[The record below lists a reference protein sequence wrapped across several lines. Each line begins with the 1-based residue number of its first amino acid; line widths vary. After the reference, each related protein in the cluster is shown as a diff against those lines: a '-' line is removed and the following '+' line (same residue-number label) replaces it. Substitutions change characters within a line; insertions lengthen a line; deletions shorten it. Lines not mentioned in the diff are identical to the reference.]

1 MDISKDTFI
10 TMVERMAS
18 FGSAPDEGC
27 SIFGVG
33 YEDAFVRIEHKYLN
47 EQFTRGTSSEK
58 FVIGPFGSG
67 KTHFLRQLMEI
78 ARDRNCVTSEV
89 VLNKDIDFS
98 RSIIV
103 YSEVIRELRVP
114 FSRERGIK
122 HFLSASLEKV
132 KSCSE
137 NKYIEELFVNGWIS
151 GIDKKG
157 FKLDMF
163 GKVIKKALMA
173 IVEEDDVILD
183 MCCRW
188 IEGDINDRRLSGE
201 LGIAQIDKSSN
212 NLYAKRL
219 MMSLF
224 QFIRHAG
231 FQGSLVCFDEA
242 EQGLSVDKKK
252 TDKILSMLMS
262 GIESIT
268 NLQEGSALVVY
279 ALTPDL
285 VDKMKNFAA
294 LQQRIMSPRGR
305 GFFDGNTLAPLIELW
320 SDNPLEDI
328 RRIGNKLADVFY
340 ELLGEQIS
348 IRKEE
353 VYKEINEIA
362 ISIVEENISGS
373 SRREMVKATC
383 SMLLELFETGKLV
396 KPELFKEDSFDEP
409 EV

>member
-10 TMVERMAS
+10 TMLERMAS

-33 YEDAFVRIEHKYLN
+33 YEDAFARIEHKYLN

-188 IEGDINDRRLSGE
+188 LEGDINDRRLSGE
-201 LGIAQIDKSSN
+201 LGIAKIDKSSN

-328 RRIGNKLADVFY
+328 NRIGNKLADVFY
-340 ELLGEQIS
+340 ELLGEEIS
-348 IRKEE
+348 VRKEE
-353 VYKEINEIA
+353 VFKEINEIA

-373 SRREMVKATC
+373 SRREMVKGTC

-396 KPELFKEDSFDEP
+396 KPELFKEDSFNEP